1 MRDESLHRAEQTAS
15 WSRQGCSGGC
25 SRGRPW
31 PQYRP
36 PSGAYVLP
44 AWPKKK
50 KLPQQVDTC
59 SRLTHGKAAT
69 EEEEQD
75 ISTAV

>member
-1 MRDESLHRAEQTAS
+1 MRDESLHRAEQMAS
-15 WSRQGCSGGC
+15 WRRQGCSGGR

-50 KLPQQVDTC
+50 KVQQQVDTC
-59 SRLTHGKAAT
+59 SRFTHDNTK
-69 EEEEQD
+69 QQKKKKN
-75 ISTAV
+75 